1 MMTRLDAAQWLQSHD
16 HYCILTHT
24 RPDGDTVGSSA
35 ALCLGLRKMGKTAHI
50 LENTELSGK
59 LLFLHEG
66 LTKREAEAGDTI
78 VCVDTAAADM
88 LLLDGRHLADRVQLR
103 IDHHG
108 NDRSFAPNE
117 LVESGMAAC
126 AEVIYEL
133 LVAMG
138 VELDEKIGMA
148 IYAGVSTDTGC
159 FRFAN
164 TNAHSFRVAAACM
177 EAGAKVYGFNQ
188 NIFDTNSLEKLK
200 VQSWIVDNTR
210 FFRDGKVALCALPKA
225 VEECATPD
233 DLDNISGFLR
243 SVEGVEICGLIRE
256 MEGFSKLSVR
266 AIPGYDAGAI
276 CAVFGG
282 GGHKGAAGANIFMT
296 LQEAEKAVEPVL
308 LSARK
313 ESL

>member
-1 MMTRLDAAQWLQSHD
+1 MMTRLEAAAWLQSHD
-16 HYCILTHT
+16 NYCILTHT

-35 ALCLGLRKMGKTAHI
+35 ALCLGLRKMGKTAYI

-66 LTKREAEAGDTI
+66 LTKPGVEENDI
-78 VCVDTAAADM
+78 VICVDTAAADM
-88 LLLDGRHLADRVQLR
+88 LLLAGRHLADKVQLR

-117 LVESGMAAC
+117 LVEPEMAAC
-126 AEVIYEL
+126 AEIIYEL
-133 LVAMG
+133 LVELC

-148 IYAGVSTDTGC
+148 LYAGVSTDTGC

-164 TNAHSFRVAAACM
+164 TDAHSFAVAAACM
-177 EAGAKVYGFNQ
+177 EAGAKIYGFNQ

-200 VQSWIVDNTR
+200 VQSWIVENTR

-225 VEECATPD
+225 VEANATAD
-233 DLDNISGFLR
+233 DMDNVSGFLR

-256 MEGFSKLSVR
+256 MDGFSKLSVR

-282 GGHKGAAGANIFMT
+282 GGHKGAAGANMKMT

-308 LSARK
+308 LAARK
-313 ESL
+313 DCL

>member
-1 MMTRLDAAQWLQSHD
+1 MMTRIEAAQWLQSRD
-16 HYCILTHT
+16 NYCILTHT

-35 ALCLGLRKMGKTAHI
+35 ALCLGLRKMGKIAYI

-66 LTKREAEAGDTI
+66 LTKPAAEEGDTI
-78 VCVDTAAADM
+78 ICVDTAAADM
-88 LLLDGRHLADRVQLR
+88 LLKAGRHLADKVQLR

-117 LVESGMAAC
+117 LVEPEMAAC
-126 AEVIYEL
+126 AEIIYEL
-133 LVAMG
+133 LLAMG
-138 VELDEKIGMA
+138 VEPDADIGMA
-148 IYAGVSTDTGC
+148 LYAGVSTDTGC

-164 TNAHSFRVAAACM
+164 TNAHSFTVAAACM
-177 EAGAKVYGFNQ
+177 EAGAKVYSFNQ

-200 VQSWIVDNTR
+200 VQSWIVENTR

-225 VEECATPD
+225 VEANATPD

-256 MEGFSKLSVR
+256 MDGFTKLSVR
-266 AIPGYDAGAI
+266 AIPGYDAGAV

-282 GGHKGAAGANIFMT
+282 GGHKGAAGANMKMT
-296 LQEAEKAVEPVL
+296 LAEAEKAVEPVL
-308 LSARK
+308 LAARK
-313 ESL
+313 ECL